1 MIEIKKITSG
11 ELNGE
16 TVWIC
21 DLRYTDFANKPIR
34 HVRPT
39 QVMVRPNSETK
50 KKIYY
55 SESHFAVIGKNGKPL
70 KSKII
75 APYDT
80 TGYRAYTGTPV
91 SCFCLEKE
99 CIQHYKE
106 QVEAAIDG
114 LIVHKAKVAQAIND
128 EIGEFYEIL
137 AALPV

>member
-1 MIEIKKITSG
+1 MIDIKKITSG
-11 ELNGE
+11 ELDGE

-39 QVMVRPNSETK
+39 QVMVMPNSETK

-70 KSKII
+70 KSKIV

-80 TGYRAYTGTPV
+80 TGYRAYPGIAV
-91 SCFCLEKE
+91 KCFEIEAE
-99 CIQHYKE
+99 C
-106 QVEAAIDG
+106 A
-114 LIVHKAKVAQAIND
+114 
-128 EIGEFYEIL
+128 EFYKKQIAL
-137 AALPV
+137 AVAR